1 MRSRPAKGIFTI
13 KTGILRMLSR
23 NEIIDLLSPATSDE
37 HEKLLQRAGKLRDE
51 TIGNRVYFRGLI
63 EYSNICAKNC
73 YYCGIRCGNSKQ
85 ERYTMTDEEVLECA
99 EFAYKSNYGSLVI
112 QAGERSDK
120 VFVDKIEHLLKEI
133 KKLSDGKLGITLSLG
148 EQTDETF
155 RRWFEAGAHRYL
167 LRIETS
173 NEELYSK
180 YHPGDKNH
188 SYKERLESLRR
199 LRNHGYQVGTGVM
212 IGLPGQTVED
222 LADDLLFIQGLDVD
236 MVGMGPYIENEN
248 TPLYDRRSELIPSKN
263 RFELSLRMIA
273 VLRLLMPDIN
283 MAATTAMQTLDPLGR
298 EKAIKAGANII
309 MPNLTPVKYRENYL
323 LYEGKPCLDEEAA
336 KCAGCIT
343 ARIRSTGAEVGF
355 GEWGDSKHFKR
366 RTEGK

>member
-1 MRSRPAKGIFTI
+1 MTKDDIV
-13 KTGILRMLSR
+13 K
-23 NEIIDLLSPATSDE
+23 LLSIKSKDE
-37 HEKLLQRAGKLRDE
+37 HETLIEKAGSLRNE
-51 TIGNRVYFRGLI
+51 TLGNRVYFRGLI

-73 YYCGIRCGNSKQ
+73 YYCGIRSGNSKQ
-85 ERYTMTDEEVLECA
+85 ERYTMTDDEVLDCA
-99 EFAYKSNYGSLVI
+99 RFAYNTKYGSIVI

-120 VFVDKIEHLLKEI
+120 AFVDKIEFLLKEI
-133 KKLSDGKLGITLSLG
+133 KKLSDGNLGITLSLG
-148 EQTDETF
+148 EQSDETF
-155 RRWFEAGAHRYL
+155 KRWFEAGAHRYL
-167 LRIETS
+167 IRIETS
-173 NEELYSK
+173 DPKLYKK
-180 YHPGDKNH
+180 YHPDDKFH
-188 SYKERLESLRR
+188 SYDERLESLNR

-222 LADDLLFIQGLDVD
+222 LANDLLFIKNLDVD

-248 TPLYDRRSELIPSKN
+248 TPLYDRRGELIPSKD

-283 MAATTAMQTLDPLGR
+283 TAATTAMQTLDPLGR
-298 EKAIKAGANII
+298 EKAIRAGANII

-323 LYEGKPCLDEEAA
+323 LYEGKPCLDEDAA

-343 ARIRSTGAEVGF
+343 GRIRSTGAEVGF

>member
-1 MRSRPAKGIFTI
+1 MRKD
-13 KTGILRMLSR
+13 
-23 NEIIDLLSPATSDE
+23 EIIKLLSIKSFDE
-37 HEKLLQRAGKLRDE
+37 HESLIENAGRIRNE
-51 TIGNRVYFRGLI
+51 TIGNKVYFRGLI

-73 YYCGIRCGNSKQ
+73 YYCGIRSGNSRQ
-85 ERYTMTDEEVLECA
+85 ERYTMTDEEVLDCA
-99 EFAYKSNYGSLVI
+99 AFALKARYGSIVI

-120 VFVDKIEHLLKEI
+120 TFVDKIEHLLKEI

-148 EQTDETF
+148 EQSDETF
-155 RRWFEAGAHRYL
+155 RRWFQAGAHRYL

-180 YHPGDKNH
+180 YHPDDKNH
-188 SYKERLESLRR
+188 SYKERLESLHR
-199 LRNHGYQVGTGVM
+199 LRRHGYQVGTGVM
-212 IGLPGQTVED
+212 IGLPGQTIDD
-222 LADDLLFIQGLDVD
+222 LADDLLFIKDLDAD
-236 MVGMGPYIENEN
+236 MVGMGPYIENAN
-248 TPLYDRRSELIPSKN
+248 TPLYYRRGELIPSKQ

-309 MPNLTPVKYRENYL
+309 MPNLTPVKYRESYL
-323 LYEGKPCLDEEAA
+323 LYEGKPCLDEDAA
-336 KCAGCIT
+336 KCTDCIT

-355 GEWGDSKHFKR
+355 GEWGDSKHFKTR
-366 RTEGK
+366 KEEK